1 MAFRQAKFKQH
12 STTSLCHSD
21 KIMVS
26 EALYRSVLSYLH
38 HQIIFLDEDTDAA
51 TAVKQMHD
59 VKAETIIVKNRKD
72 EYVGIITDSDILD
85 KIVMRGEDSDNVP
98 IRTIMSSPIITIS
111 ANANVKQALELM
123 RLNTIKRVP
132 VTDNIQILGIVTQ
145 EGLANA
151 IRTSVLE
158 QTFRPYRTI
167 IREHYKPIFGN
178 LGFILQFAGFLFI
191 GPATLAA
198 LMGEVVPAVGIFLCV
213 IFMSVTGFIMNS
225 YGERLPMNLKQA
237 SLLMVSSFVLLS
249 LFGSIPYIY
258 VNPFL
263 SGIDPFTLF
272 LNSFFESASG
282 FTTTGLSFIS
292 SPEELP
298 KSFDLYRSYTQYI
311 GGLSFV
317 YLIVAFFYPERKL
330 RHIRGMIGGGNL
342 KVKQLIVTIAVIFS
356 AYAIV
361 LIFFLYLS
369 GQADMFYSVTLILS
383 TVTGGGFVPTSTAI
397 ESQSNLELTT
407 LMIGMIISALPFVFH
422 YAVFS
427 KEMHTT
433 SVRPELFLYMGIII
447 IFIVIFYFTFIN
459 TLYVKSELMA
469 SVFHVISAATNSG
482 FQFIDISHISIESK
496 VILLI
501 AMLIGGTAFSTAGGI
516 KVGRLLHIIQ
526 RVTHKKFTTDNSGG
540 SISAIASPFN
550 KKYII
555 TNESRPP
562 VKLKEE
568 KIFNEAIYVVILF
581 ISVSLVTGMIISQM
595 DKENFMDSLFDSV
608 SALTTTGLSTGV
620 TSIDMNPLSKIVLI
634 INMIVGRFEIITII
648 YLFLNISKKRLQ
660 SQSH

>member
-1 MAFRQAKFKQH
+1 
-12 STTSLCHSD
+12 
-21 KIMVS
+21 MVS
-26 EALYRSVLSYLH
+26 EALERSVLSYLH
-38 HQIIFLDEDTDAA
+38 HQIIFLIENIDSA

-59 VKAETIIVKNRKD
+59 VKAETIIVKNNNN
-72 EYVGIITDSDILD
+72 EYIGIITDSDILD
-85 KIVMRGEDSDNVP
+85 KIVMQGEDSDNVP
-98 IRTIMSSPIITIS
+98 IKKIMTSPIITIS
-111 ANANVKQALELM
+111 AKANVRQALELM

-132 VTDNIQILGIVTQ
+132 VTDNIRILGIVTQ

-167 IREHYKPIFGN
+167 VREHYKPIMSN

-191 GPATLAA
+191 VPATVAA
-198 LMGEVVPAVGIFLCV
+198 LMGEANSAVGIFLCV
-213 IFMSVTGFIMNS
+213 ISMSITGFVLNS
-225 YGERLPMNLKQA
+225 YGERTPMNLRQA

-258 VNPFL
+258 VNPF
-263 SGIDPFTLF
+263 SSEVDSSNLF
-272 LNSFFESASG
+272 INSFFESASG
-282 FTTTGLSFIS
+282 FTTTGLSFITL
-292 SPEELP
+292 PEELP

-330 RHIRGMIGGGNL
+330 MHIRGMLGGGNL
-342 KVKQLIVTIAVIFS
+342 KVRQLILTIGVIFS

-361 LIFFLYLS
+361 LVFFLYLS
-369 GQADMFYSVTLILS
+369 GQEDILFSLTLIFS
-383 TVTGGGFVPTSTAI
+383 TVTGGGFVPTSTALD
-397 ESQSNLELTT
+397 SPNNLELTT

-447 IFIVIFYFTFIN
+447 TFTVLFYFAFIN
-459 TLYVKSELMA
+459 TLEVQSELMT
-469 SVFHVISAATNSG
+469 SVFHVVSAATNSG
-482 FQFIDISHISIESK
+482 FQFIDISEISIDAK
-496 VILLI
+496 MVLII

-516 KVGRLLHIIQ
+516 KVGRILHILQ
-526 RVTHKKFTTDNSGG
+526 KTLSKKFTTDNSGG
-540 SISAIASPFN
+540 SISAVASPLN
-550 KKYII
+550 KKYIV
-555 TNESRPP
+555 TNESRQP
-562 VKLKEE
+562 VKQKEG
-568 KIFNEAIYVVILF
+568 KIFNEIIYVAALF
-581 ISVSLVTGMIISQM
+581 IAVSLFTGMIVSHM
-595 DKENFMDSLFDSV
+595 EKEDFVNSFFDSV
-608 SALTTTGLSTGV
+608 SALTTTGLSSGI
-620 TSIDMNPLSKIVLI
+620 TSIDMDPLSKIVLI

-660 SQSH
+660 LHPH